1 MTSRVVLHARMSE
14 RWWVIALRGLCA
26 LVFGALTLTAPGVTL
41 VILTLWFAAFAA
53 VDGVLA
59 LLSGISALTHHRH
72 GWALVAEG
80 VLGLAVAAVVMIW
93 PSAGIA
99 GLVLLAA
106 AWAIMTGA
114 ALLMGGLLLPFPAGK
129 FLIIGA
135 AVLSLLLGVV
145 LIAHPIAAAVVL
157 AIWLGAYALVSGA
170 LMLVT
175 AFRLRAVHTRGFG

>member
-1 MTSRVVLHARMSE
+1 MSE
-14 RWWVIALRGLCA
+14 RWWVMALRGVCA
-26 LVFGALTLTAPGVTL
+26 LVFGALTLLAPGVTL

-53 VDGVLA
+53 LDGGLA
-59 LLSGISALTHHRH
+59 LIAGISALTHHKH

-80 VLGLAVAAVVMIW
+80 ALGLAVAAIVMAW

-114 ALLMGGLLLPFPAGK
+114 ALLVGGLLLPFPAGK
-129 FLIIGA
+129 FLIIFI

-145 LIAHPIAAAVVL
+145 LIAHPVAAAVVL
-157 AIWLGAYALVSGA
+157 ALWLGAYALISGV

-175 AFRLRAVHTRGFG
+175 AFQLRTVHTRGFG